1 MELEPGSMD
10 LVRAKR
16 VYTEG
21 VDLIDS
27 VLDVVGKETERL
39 DYLQGFKI
47 THSLE
52 GDTGSDIDTF
62 LIYKIR
68 EIYQDRI
75 IEAFSVFPSLKV
87 SDIVVKSYNASLSI
101 NLLVDKTNEAQAID
115 NEDLYDI
122 CFITLKLTT
131 PTYGGLFHQSL
142 LLCQGVTCSLIF
154 SSQLNADLKN
164 YPST

>member
-10 LVRAKR
+10 SVRAKR
-16 VYTEG
+16 IYTEG
-21 VDLIDS
+21 ADLIDS
-27 VLDVVGKETERL
+27 VLDVVGKETERW

-52 GDTGSDIDTF
+52 GDNGSGIGTF
-62 LIYKIR
+62 LISKIR

-101 NLLVDKTNEAQAID
+101 QFLVDSTNE
-115 NEDLYDI
+115 
-122 CFITLKLTT
+122 T
-131 PTYGGLFHQSL
+131 PSYR
-142 LLCQGVTCSLIF
+142 
-154 SSQLNADLKN
+154 
-164 YPST
+164 